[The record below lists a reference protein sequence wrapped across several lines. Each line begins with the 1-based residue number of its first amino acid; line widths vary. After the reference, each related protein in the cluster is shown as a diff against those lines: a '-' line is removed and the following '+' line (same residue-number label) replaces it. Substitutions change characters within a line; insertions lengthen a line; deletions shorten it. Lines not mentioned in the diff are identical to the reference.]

1 MVPVSPPFKVT
12 TIVISVGF
20 GYYTIDYGG
29 GPTSVMSKQVTVTLD
44 DEDFEYAT
52 EMKEFLGLTWEE
64 FMIEAAECFDEQIAN
79 GRVA

>member
-1 MVPVSPPFKVT
+1 MS
-12 TIVISVGF
+12 
-20 GYYTIDYGG
+20 D
-29 GPTSVMSKQVTVTLD
+29 MSKQVTVTLD

-64 FMIEAAECFDEQIAN
+64 FMIEAAECLDEQIAN

>member
-1 MVPVSPPFKVT
+1 MS
-12 TIVISVGF
+12 
-20 GYYTIDYGG
+20 D
-29 GPTSVMSKQVTVTLD
+29 MSKQVTVTLD

-64 FMIEAAECFDEQIAN
+64 LMIEAAECLNEQIVN

>member
-1 MVPVSPPFKVT
+1 
-12 TIVISVGF
+12 
-20 GYYTIDYGG
+20 
-29 GPTSVMSKQVTVTLD
+29 MSKRVTVTLD

-64 FMIEAAECFDEQIAN
+64 FMIEAAECLDEQIEN